1 MIDLFDLMRE
11 HYTPEL
17 SPLEVLN
24 KHELSFINKAE
35 NHDCYTSLSMDQ
47 IKMLQTNLIW
57 LLSVV
62 NNYLPK
68 DTKTS

>member
-1 MIDLFDLMRE
+1 MLDLFDLMRE

-17 SPLEVLN
+17 SPLEMLN
-24 KHELSFINKAE
+24 QHELSFINKAE
-35 NHDCYTSLSMDQ
+35 NHDCYTSLSIDQ

-62 NNYLPK
+62 NTYLS
-68 DTKTS
+68 KTPNPS